1 MVAKDPERAVAWK
14 NTLVIR
20 ASYPS
25 AKALPETV
33 YTRLST
39 EYSALVALEGLIW
52 VEADVYCAPVYYAYG
67 AIETYG
73 V

>member
-1 MVAKDPERAVAWK
+1 MAAKDPERAVAWK
-14 NTLVIR
+14 NTPVITAR
-20 ASYPS
+20 YPS
-25 AKALPETV
+25 AKAPPETV

-52 VEADVYCAPVYYAYG
+52 VEADVYCAPVHCAYC

-73 V
+73 D